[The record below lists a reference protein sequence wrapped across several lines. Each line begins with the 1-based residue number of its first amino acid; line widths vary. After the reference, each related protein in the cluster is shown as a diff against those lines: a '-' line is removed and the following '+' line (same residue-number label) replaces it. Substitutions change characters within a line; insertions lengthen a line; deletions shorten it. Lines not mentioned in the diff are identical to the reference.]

1 MRGKRGE
8 ERNSGEQDKR
18 CNRSRE
24 RSEEEI
30 RIEGKCHIGEKRRR
44 PFSSYLDSTW
54 CPL

>member
-8 ERNSGEQDKR
+8 ERNRGEQEKR
-18 CNRSRE
+18 FIRSRE
-24 RSEEEI
+24 KSEEE
-30 RIEGKCHIGEKRRR
+30 RGVEDKCHIGEKRRK